1 MSTRWRYR
9 VGILAAAAVLIL
21 WTVRRHEPEPPVPPP
36 ITITAPIPG
45 ISPITTPKVPIES
58 PAASPEIIVADFAT
72 ELERTLIE
80 AENPDAHLQ
89 AVEQV
94 LFFYR
99 RAFGENPVGQNEDI
113 TAALLGANPQRLA
126 LLPPGSPAIK
136 DGQLID
142 PWGSPYWF
150 HPVSGQE
157 MEIRSAGP
165 DRELFTADDLP
176 GIDRAH
182 ADENNEE
189 EEF

>member
-9 VGILAAAAVLIL
+9 VGIFAAATVLIL
-21 WTVRRHEPEPPVPPP
+21 WTVRRHEPEPPAPPP
-36 ITITAPIPG
+36 ITITAPAPDNTPIP
-45 ISPITTPKVPIES
+45 TPAPPAES
-58 PAASPEIIVADFAT
+58 PTASPEIVVADFAT
-72 ELERTLIE
+72 DLERTLIE
-80 AENPDAHLQ
+80 AENPEAHLQ
-89 AVEQV
+89 AVEQI

-113 TAALLGANPQRLA
+113 TTALLGANPQRLA
-126 LLPPGSPAIK
+126 LLPPASPAIK

-142 PWGSPYWF
+142 PWGTPYWF

-176 GIDRAH
+176 GIDHAP

>member
-1 MSTRWRYR
+1 M
-9 VGILAAAAVLIL
+9 
-21 WTVRRHEPEPPVPPP
+21 
-36 ITITAPIPG
+36 
-45 ISPITTPKVPIES
+45 
-58 PAASPEIIVADFAT
+58 ADFAT

-80 AENPDAHLQ
+80 AENPEAHLQ
-89 AVEQV
+89 AVDQI

-126 LLPPGSPAIK
+126 LLTPGSAAIK

-142 PWGSPYWF
+142 PWGTPYWF

-165 DRELFTADDLP
+165 DRELFTPDDL
-176 GIDRAH
+176 GEGGEVMSDAMTR
-182 ADENNEE
+182 
-189 EEF
+189 

>member
-9 VGILAAAAVLIL
+9 VGIFAAATVLIL
-21 WTVRRHEPEPPVPPP
+21 WTVRRHEPPPPAPPP
-36 ITITAPIPG
+36 IIITAPIPG
-45 ISPITTPKVPIES
+45 ISPIATPTVPDES
-58 PAASPEIIVADFAT
+58 PTASPETVVADFAT

-80 AENPDAHLQ
+80 AENPEAHLQ
-89 AVEQV
+89 AVDQV
-94 LFFYR
+94 VFFYR
-99 RAFGENPVGQNEDI
+99 RAFRENPVGQNEDI

-126 LLPPGSPAIK
+126 FLPPGSPVIR
-136 DGQLID
+136 DGQFID
-142 PWGSPYWF
+142 PWGTPYWF